1 MEHVNLEKSNFEWHR
16 LSRTE
21 TVEQLKTDLKEGL
34 TQSAAA
40 ERLDIFGANLLQSEI
55 QVSLFKA
62 FLGQL
67 KDPLI
72 YVLLAAVV
80 ITLFMGAYVDAII
93 ILTVVLLNALLGL
106 VQERRAGNAL
116 AALQQM
122 AAPKAL
128 VRREGVVIE
137 INAAT
142 LVPGDIV
149 LLDAGRVVPADLRLL
164 VTSNVKID
172 ESALTGESVAV
183 DKSAKQALDKP
194 DIAIGDRSNMAFSS
208 TLLTYGRAEGV
219 VVATGQNTEVGKIA
233 HLLKKEEK
241 VVTPLEQKLAALGKT
256 LGKIAVLICVLM
268 FFIGWIQGR
277 DFTTMFITAVS
288 LAVASIPEGLA
299 AIVAIVLSVGVTK
312 MAKRNAIVKKLP
324 AVETL
329 GAVNI
334 VCTDKTGTLT
344 QNKMQVSQL
353 YTFTEQLIDTVQS
366 NYGNGSKFLSTAM
379 FLSSDA
385 TLEGDKAT
393 GDPTEIA
400 LLYLA
405 DSMQLNRK
413 ELQIQFPRI
422 DELSFD
428 SKRKMMSTLHKA
440 GKGYHVYTKG
450 AIDHLLLKCT
460 SILEGDEIIPLTD
473 THAAI
478 IDNIVA
484 QMSEQALRTLAV
496 AYKPLDSIIPA
507 DQFEQDLVLI
517 GLVGMKDP
525 PRPEAKI
532 AIAAA
537 KKAGIKTVM
546 ITGDHKDTAFAI
558 AKELAIASHK
568 DQVISGNEIDSLGE
582 EAFAQKAAQYSVFAR
597 VSPEH
602 KVKIVKAL
610 KAAGNVVSMTGD
622 GVNDAPSLSAA
633 DIGVAMGISGTDV
646 AKNASSM
653 ILADDNFSTIIA
665 AIEQGRN
672 IYNNIKKSVVFLL
685 SSNVGEV
692 IAMMLAVIIG
702 APLPLLAT
710 QLLWINLVTDS
721 LPAIALGIDPGSKEV
736 MQKSPRPSTEGF
748 FTRDARGSV
757 WIGGLSIGL
766 VTLLSFYMSFQHFG
780 VSVFD
785 KNLPENVLAYS
796 RTTAFMTIIVAQLFF
811 ALTFGS
817 KPTDSSNFFVHN
829 KYLIG
834 AIALGLL
841 LQIMVIETPLLAN
854 AFHLRPLVLDTWL
867 QVLLLGST
875 PMLLHGIYKKVCC
888 K

>member
-1 MEHVNLEKSNFEWHR
+1 MGQANLEKNKVEWHR
-16 LSRTE
+16 LSQNE
-21 TVEQLKTDLKEGL
+21 TIKQLNTDLKRGL
-34 TQSAAA
+34 TQSTVAAHL
-40 ERLDIFGANLLQSEI
+40 EKYGANTLQSATHI
-55 QVSLFKA
+55 SILKA
-62 FLGQL
+62 FIQQL

-72 YVLLAAVV
+72 YVLLAAVI
-80 ITLFMGAYVDAII
+80 ITLFMGSYVDAII
-93 ILTVVLLNALLGL
+93 ILAVVLLNAVLGL
-106 VQERRAGNAL
+106 VQERKADNAL

-128 VRREGVVIE
+128 VRRDGVVME
-137 INAAT
+137 INAAD

-164 VTSNVKID
+164 LTSNVKID

-183 DKSAKQALDKP
+183 DKNAQLTFDKP
-194 DIAIGDRSNMAFSS
+194 DIGIGDRSNMAFLS

-219 VVATGQNTEVGKIA
+219 VVATGQHTEVGKIA
-233 HLLKKEEK
+233 HLLKQEGK
-241 VVTPLEQKLAALGKT
+241 VVTPLELKLAELGKI

-268 FFIGWIQGR
+268 FIIGWVQGR
-277 DFTTMFITAVS
+277 DFTTMFITAAS

-329 GAVNI
+329 GSVNI

-344 QNKMQVSQL
+344 QNKMQVSEL
-353 YTFTEQLIDTVQS
+353 YTFTDQLVKTEDS
-366 NYGNGSKFLSTAM
+366 CYGSSSKFLSTAM
-379 FLSSDA
+379 FLNSDA
-385 TLEGDKAT
+385 SLEGDEAT

-405 DSMQLNRK
+405 DTMGLNRK
-413 ELQIQFPRI
+413 ELLAQNPRI

-428 SKRKMMSTLHKA
+428 SKRKMMSTLHKV
-440 GKGYHVYTKG
+440 GERYHVYTKG
-450 AIDHLLLKCT
+450 AIDHLLLKCNA
-460 SILEGDEIIPLTD
+460 ILEGDEIIPLTD
-473 THAAI
+473 THASI

-496 AYKPLDSIIPA
+496 AYKPLDKAISA
-507 DQFEQDLVLI
+507 DEFEQDLVLI

-537 KKAGIKTVM
+537 KEAGIKTVM
-546 ITGDHKDTAFAI
+546 ITGDHQDTAFAI
-558 AKELAIASHK
+558 AKELAIANQK
-568 DQVISGNEIDSLGE
+568 NEVISGNEIDKLSE
-582 EAFAQKAAQYSVFAR
+582 EVFAKNVAQYSVYAR

-602 KVKIVKAL
+602 KVKIVKAI

-622 GVNDAPSLSAA
+622 GVNDAPSLNAA
-633 DIGVAMGISGTDV
+633 DIGVAMGITGTDV

-653 ILADDNFSTIIA
+653 ILADDNFATIIA
-665 AIEQGRN
+665 AIKQGRN

-692 IAMMLAVIIG
+692 VAMMSAIMIG

-710 QLLWINLVTDS
+710 QLLWINLITDS

-736 MQKSPRPSTEGF
+736 MKKAPRPATEGF
-748 FTRDARGSV
+748 FTRDAKGSI

-766 VTLLSFYMSFQHFG
+766 VTLISFYLSFQHFG
-780 VSVFD
+780 YNMFDNNMPASVI
-785 KNLPENVLAYS
+785 AYS

-817 KPTDSSNFFVHN
+817 KPTGKNSLLLHN

-834 AIALGLL
+834 AIVAGLL
-841 LQIMVIETPLLAN
+841 LQLMVLETPFLAK
-854 AFHLRPLVLDTWL
+854 AFQLEPLVLDTWL
-867 QVLLLGST
+867 QVGLLGST
-875 PMLLHGIYKKVCC
+875 PMILHIIYKKMFC